1 MLLAQLTSQL
11 VLQTKRESLEP
22 LMVHKLC
29 ITLLFLFYRSSPS
42 GKCDISDEVVA
53 QVRNAEMTHKNL
65 RFAAES
71 VGILIFFK
79 LSFYAIYP
87 IL

>member
-1 MLLAQLTSQL
+1 
-11 VLQTKRESLEP
+11 
-22 LMVHKLC
+22 MVHKLC

-65 RFAAES
+65 RFAADS

-79 LSFYAIYP
+79 VKFLCYLSNTLKKKNLTHHEVLCSVTAAV
-87 IL
+87 